1 MRWQSWG
8 HVPAQ
13 HRTNDPDGWVG
24 PGLIRERRRMTGEQ
38 MAGSAGSAAGQE
50 AGHAPKVSG
59 LKVSRRS
66 RVDPFEVMTI
76 LDKVAR
82 LRAEGHQVISLCS
95 GEPSQGAP
103 ADVRARAAEVVTDG
117 TVLGYSPALGI
128 GELRTAIADHYRRWY
143 DLDVSP
149 ASVAVTTGSSG
160 AFVAGF
166 LAAFDVGD
174 RVALARP
181 GYAAYKNILA
191 ALGCEVV
198 ELDCGPAQRF
208 QPTIEQL
215 QAEHTRR
222 PLSGLV
228 LASPA
233 NPTGTMVSGA
243 ELAELAHWCREDGV
257 RLISDEIYHGVTFG
271 TGVSDN
277 PRGDCAWT
285 HDRSGL
291 VVSSFSKFWGMTG
304 WRLGWALVPDD
315 LIGGFDALVGN
326 AALCPPVP
334 AQYAAVQAF
343 TENSCAEGEAAVR
356 RFAQARQVML
366 DALPELGWVDV
377 APADG
382 AFYFY
387 ATITPV
393 LGGYAD
399 SREWCAALLEHTE
412 VAVTPG
418 VDFDSVG
425 GAQAVRISLAAGPE
439 AVAEAV
445 RRILAFQQQSP

>member
-1 MRWQSWG
+1 MSE
-8 HVPAQ
+8 PS
-13 HRTNDPDGWVG
+13 
-24 PGLIRERRRMTGEQ
+24 
-38 MAGSAGSAAGQE
+38 SAESS
-50 AGHAPKVSG
+50 PPRPG

-66 RVDPFEVMTI
+66 EVAPFEVMTI

-82 LRAEGHQVISLCS
+82 LRAEGHEVISLCS

-103 ADVRARAAEVVTDG
+103 ADVRTRAAEVVTDG
-117 TVLGYSPALGI
+117 TALGYSPALGI
-128 GELRTAIADHYRRWY
+128 GELRTAIAGHYRRWY
-143 DLDVSP
+143 DLDVAPS
-149 ASVAVTTGSSG
+149 SVAVTTGSSG
-160 AFVAGF
+160 AFVASF
-166 LAAFDVGD
+166 LAAFDPGD

-208 QPTIEQL
+208 QPTVEQL
-215 QAEHTRR
+215 AAEHARD
-222 PLSGLV
+222 PLAGLV

-233 NPTGTMVSGA
+233 NPTGTMVSGPQ
-243 ELAELAHWCREDGV
+243 LADLTAWCSEAGV
-257 RLISDEIYHGVTFG
+257 RLVSDEIYHGVTFG
-271 TGVSDN
+271 TGGSDN
-277 PRGDCAWT
+277 PIGDCAWT
-285 HDRSGL
+285 YDRSGII
-291 VVSSFSKFWGMTG
+291 VSSFSKFWGMTG

-315 LIGGFDALVGN
+315 LIGGFDAIIGN

-334 AQYAAVQAF
+334 AQHAAVAAF
-343 TENSCAEGEAAVR
+343 TENSYLEGEAAVR
-356 RFAQARQVML
+356 RFARARQILL
-366 DALPELGWVDV
+366 DAVPELGWVDV

-393 LGGYAD
+393 LGPYAD
-399 SREWCAALLEHTE
+399 SRQWCTALLDRTG

-418 VDFDSVG
+418 VDFDGVH

-439 AVAEAV
+439 AIAEAV
-445 RRILAFQQQSP
+445 RRILDFQSSLGGQGAESR